1 MQDHLGIRPEQQRDG
16 PAHGR
21 PHPDPV
27 ICAFFGSL
35 HAMDYKSKLDHWS
48 RAKGFDAAASKG
60 KHGSKPPVITDD
72 MLHTALRRRVAASPS
87 SRSAPA

>member
-1 MQDHLGIRPEQQRDG
+1 
-16 PAHGR
+16 
-21 PHPDPV
+21 
-27 ICAFFGSL
+27 
-35 HAMDYKSKLDHWS
+35 MDYKSKLDHWS

-60 KHGSKPPVITDD
+60 KHGSRPPVITDD